1 MIRFFQYSLKVNSI
15 GRQYLNK
22 LILQKRTVSNF
33 HGSHRPDN
41 DFENFVWFVG
51 GFACGYLINE
61 RR

>member
-1 MIRFFQYSLKVNSI
+1 MIRFLQNSLKV
-15 GRQYLNK
+15 NK

>member
-1 MIRFFQYSLKVNSI
+1 MRFLKNSLKVNS
-15 GRQYLNK
+15 LVNK
-22 LILQKRTVSNF
+22 PILQKKTISNF
-33 HGSHRPDN
+33 HGSHPPDN